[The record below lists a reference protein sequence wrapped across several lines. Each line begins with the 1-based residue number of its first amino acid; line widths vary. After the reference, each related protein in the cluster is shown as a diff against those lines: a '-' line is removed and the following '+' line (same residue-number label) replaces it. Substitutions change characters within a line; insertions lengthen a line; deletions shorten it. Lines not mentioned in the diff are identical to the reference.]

1 MVDENEFYRR
11 ASLRICGDLE
21 IEKALHDCFL
31 YLSEFIPAVEISVF
45 FTDHEF
51 HAVRMIAVASSEG
64 GEMVNK
70 IVPLPAKAI
79 SALEGSSLP
88 DIRIV
93 SNPEDDPVAKPMQ
106 KIMGHPAASSQLIM
120 FLTTRGQRM
129 GSLAVVL
136 RADGLD
142 RYGPEH
148 LHLFSLLNEP
158 FAIAMSNHLRHMEI
172 RNLKDLLADDNR
184 FLSQELKSKSPA
196 EIIGGDFGL
205 RLVME
210 KVRHVAPQRTT
221 VLLEGETGVGKE
233 VIADA
238 IQRYSPRVNDP
249 YVRVN
254 CGAISPMLLDS
265 ELFGHEKGA
274 FTGATSEKKG
284 RFERAHSG
292 TIFLDEV
299 GELTPE
305 AQLRLLRVIENKEV
319 ERVGGTRTIKVDVR
333 IIAATH
339 RNLEE
344 LVRLKQFRE
353 DLWFRLNV
361 FPIHI
366 PPLRARAGDIPALV
380 EYFVKTKAKALDLR
394 SFPRLG
400 PGAIDRLM
408 RYSWPGNVR
417 ELQNVVERALILN
430 REGPLSFGE
439 LEIDGRSQW
448 VLENGQSQEK
458 LETLD
463 KVMVTHIGKALRM
476 TKGKIN
482 GADGCAAMLGLK
494 PNTLRHRMKQLGI
507 PYGRTVRFDGE

>member
-1 MVDENEFYRR
+1 MIDENEFYRR
-11 ASLRICGDLE
+11 ASLRICGSLE
-21 IEKALHDCFL
+21 IEKALHDCFM
-31 YLSEFIPAVEISVF
+31 YISEFIPAVEISVF

-51 HAVRMIAVASSEG
+51 HAVRMIAVASSTD

-70 IVPLPAKAI
+70 ILPLPAKAI
-79 SALEGSSLP
+79 SALEGPKLP

-93 SNPEDDPVAKPMQ
+93 NNPEDDPVAKPLHRL
-106 KIMGHPAASSQLIM
+106 MGHLAASSQLIM

-136 RADGLD
+136 RADGLN
-142 RYGPEH
+142 RYSPEH
-148 LHLFSLLNEP
+148 LRLFSLLNEP

-172 RNLKDLLADDNR
+172 LNLKNLLADDNR
-184 FLSQELKSKSPA
+184 FLYQELKNKSSTA
-196 EIIGGDFGL
+196 VVGGDFGL
-205 RLVME
+205 KPVME
-210 KVRHVAPQRTT
+210 KVRHVGPQRTT

-238 IQRYSPRVNDP
+238 IQRYSPRANDP
-249 YVRVN
+249 YIKVN

-274 FTGATSEKKG
+274 FTGATNEKKG

-305 AQLRLLRVIENKEV
+305 AQLRLLRVLENKEV
-319 ERVGGTRTIKVDVR
+319 ERVGSTRTIKVDVR

-353 DLWFRLNV
+353 DVWFRLNV
-361 FPIHI
+361 FPIYI
-366 PPLRARAGDIPALV
+366 PPLRARTEDIPALV
-380 EYFVKTKAKALDLR
+380 EYFVKNRAKALNLR
-394 SFPRLG
+394 VVPRLG
-400 PGAIDRLM
+400 PGAIGRLM

-430 REGPLSFGE
+430 QEGPLSFKE
-439 LEIDGRSQW
+439 LEIDTRSRWLSTNSQ
-448 VLENGQSQEK
+448 GQGK
-458 LETLD
+458 IDPLD
-463 KVMVTHIGKALRM
+463 EVMASHINKALRM
-476 TKGKIN
+476 AKGKIN

-507 PYGRTVRFDGE
+507 AFGRKVRVDGN

>member
-1 MVDENEFYRR
+1 MIDENEFFRR

-21 IEKALHDCFL
+21 IEKALHHCFL
-31 YLSEFIPAVEISVF
+31 YLAEFIPAVEMSVF
-45 FTDHEF
+45 LTDREF
-51 HAVRMIAVASSEG
+51 HANRMIAVASADG

-70 IVPLPAKAI
+70 IVPLPPKAI
-79 SALEGSSLP
+79 SALEGSNLP

-93 SNPEDDPVAKPMQ
+93 NNPLDDPVVEPMHRFL
-106 KIMGHPAASSQLIM
+106 GHPSESSLIIM

-129 GSLAVVL
+129 GSAAVVL
-136 RADGLD
+136 RAQGLN
-142 RYGPEH
+142 RYKPEH

-158 FAIAMSNHLRHMEI
+158 FAIAISNHLRHMEI

-184 FLSQELKSKSPA
+184 FLYQELKNKSST
-196 EIIGGDFGL
+196 EIVGGDFGL
-205 RLVME
+205 KPVMI

-238 IQRYSPRVNDP
+238 IQRYSPRANDP
-249 YVRVN
+249 YIKVN

-274 FTGATSEKKG
+274 FTGATNEKKG
-284 RFERAHSG
+284 RFERAHGG

-305 AQLRLLRVIENKEV
+305 AQLRLLRVLENREV
-319 ERVGGTRTIKVDVR
+319 ERVGGTKTIKVDVR

-344 LVRLKQFRE
+344 LLRLRQFRE

-366 PPLRARAGDIPALV
+366 PPLRARTEDIPALV
-380 EYFVKTKAKALDLR
+380 EYFMKNKAKALNLKGL
-394 SFPRLG
+394 PRLG
-400 PGAIDRLM
+400 SGAISRLM
-408 RYSWPGNVR
+408 GYSWPGNVR

-430 REGPLSFGE
+430 QEEPLSFNE
-439 LEIDGRSQW
+439 LEIDHRSRW
-448 VLENGQSQEK
+448 TFTNNNGQRKIEP
-458 LETLD
+458 LD
-463 KVMVTHIGKALRM
+463 EVMASHINKALGM
-476 TKGKIN
+476 AKGKIN
-482 GADGCAAMLGLK
+482 GADGCSAMLGLK

-507 PYGRTVRFDGE
+507 PYGRKVRLDGK

>member
-1 MVDENEFYRR
+1 MIDENEFYRR

-31 YLSEFIPAVEISVF
+31 YLSEFIPAVEISIF

-70 IVPLPAKAI
+70 IVPLPPKAI
-79 SALEGSSLP
+79 SALEGPGLP
-88 DIRIV
+88 DVRIV
-93 SNPEDDPVAKPMQ
+93 NNPQDDPVVKPIQ
-106 KIMGHPAASSQLIM
+106 KVLGHPAASSLLIM
-120 FLTTRGQRM
+120 FLTMRGRRM
-129 GSLAVVL
+129 GSVAVVL
-136 RADGLD
+136 RASGLD

-158 FAIAMSNHLRHMEI
+158 FAISMSNHLRHMEI
-172 RNLKDLLADDNR
+172 LNLKNLLADDNR
-184 FLSQELKSKSPA
+184 FLYQELRNTSST
-196 EIIGGDFGL
+196 EIIGCDFAL
-205 RLVME
+205 KLVME

-238 IQRYSPRVNDP
+238 IQRHSPRANDP
-249 YVRVN
+249 YIKVN

-274 FTGATSEKKG
+274 FTGATNEKKG
-284 RFERAHSG
+284 RFERAHGG

-299 GELTPE
+299 GELTSE
-305 AQLRLLRVIENKEV
+305 AQLRLLRVLENKEV

-333 IIAATH
+333 VIAATH

-361 FPIHI
+361 FPIYI
-366 PPLRARAGDIPALV
+366 PPLRARTNDIPALV
-380 EYFVKTKAKALDLR
+380 EYLVKKKAKALNLR
-394 SFPRLG
+394 VFPRLG
-400 PGAIDRLM
+400 PGAIGRLM
-408 RYSWPGNVR
+408 RYPWPGNVR

-430 REGPLSFGE
+430 QEGPLSFSE
-439 LEIDGRSQW
+439 LETGGRPQVISENGRSQ
-448 VLENGQSQEK
+448 EK
-458 LETLD
+458 VETLD
-463 KVMVTHIGKALRM
+463 EVMASHISKALKA
-476 TKGKIN
+476 TKGKVN

-494 PNTLRHRMKQLGI
+494 PNTLRHRMKLLGI
-507 PYGRTVRFDGE
+507 SYGRKARFDGE

>member
-1 MVDENEFYRR
+1 MMDENEFYRR
-11 ASLRICGDLE
+11 ASLSICGNLE

-31 YLSEFIPAVEISVF
+31 YLSDFIPAVEISVF

-51 HAVRMIAVASSEG
+51 HANRMIAVATAEG

-70 IVPLPAKAI
+70 IVPLPPKAI
-79 SALEGSSLP
+79 AALEGTSLP
-88 DIRIV
+88 DVRIV
-93 SNPEDDPVAKPMQ
+93 NNPQDDPVVQPMQ
-106 KIMGHPAASSQLIM
+106 KFLGHPTASSLLIM

-129 GSLAVVL
+129 GSAAVVL
-136 RADGLD
+136 RANGLD
-142 RYGPEH
+142 RYRPEH

-158 FAIAMSNHLRHMEI
+158 FAIAMSNHFRHMEI
-172 RNLKDLLADDNR
+172 LNFKDLLADDNR
-184 FLSQELKSKSPA
+184 FLYQELRNKSST

-205 RLVME
+205 KPVME

-238 IQRYSPRVNDP
+238 IQRYSPRANDA
-249 YVRVN
+249 YIKVN

-274 FTGATSEKKG
+274 FTGATNEKKG
-284 RFERAHSG
+284 RFERAHGG

-305 AQLRLLRVIENKEV
+305 AQLRLLRVLENREV
-319 ERVGGTRTIKVDVR
+319 ERVGGTRTMKVDVR
-333 IIAATH
+333 IVAATH

-344 LVRLKQFRE
+344 LVRLRQFRE

-361 FPIHI
+361 FPIYI
-366 PPLRARAGDIPALV
+366 PPLRARTDDIPALV
-380 EYFVKTKAKALDLR
+380 EYFVKNRAKALNLR
-394 SFPRLG
+394 VFPRLG
-400 PGAIDRLM
+400 PGAIGRLM

-430 REGPLSFGE
+430 REAPLSFTE
-439 LEIDGRSQW
+439 LEIDSRSQW
-448 VLENGQSQEK
+448 ASTNNQGQGK
-458 LETLD
+458 IETLNE
-463 KVMVTHIGKALRM
+463 VIVSHISKALKM

-482 GADGCAAMLGLK
+482 GANGCAAMLGIK

-507 PYGRTVRFDGE
+507 RYGRKTGFDGE